1 MKSKLINPK
10 AATLGLLLYLFSVFA
25 GHGTNVPE
33 AAPLV
38 VDQRAALDMGSHHVS
53 NYLVDKYYT
62 RFAAGVRQEKHRT
75 ASAAE
80 SKAWFEQFVAKQVV
94 IAYAISLGYLCR
106 PEVAGNVARM
116 ERHMLTQAAGPF
128 YEQLYKQLPPVS
140 DTTIK
145 SLYTHMFDEVDGIVA
160 RFNDDAVA
168 VVSLGG
174 DFDERTA
181 DEQTLRILKC
191 RVRDDVEVM
200 DGQMSWPFRPFSEIA
215 DVLRTAPSGRWFKH
229 REPSFG
235 TFYIFIR
242 GVKPKP
248 AANFSSD
255 EKGFRMYVQLIQQ
268 EIFQRRRRYEL
279 LASAAFALDGPIAN
293 RMLVA
298 CQDLVPAENQIPETP
313 VKAFAAEQ
321 LFCYRVG
328 QETTIVTVEAYRRH
342 FNELYI
348 RQLPHAM
355 ADLRRTAE
363 DMAVEDLDFRAARA
377 QGIDRTPQFIEDR
390 LGFAGFQA
398 LDLFEQEV
406 LVPKLGIGQPEIER
420 YYVEHLSEFLHT
432 SKIRGRLLTF
442 ETLEKAL
449 TWNRQ
454 QKVAPGT
461 LPIEVKTIPSGDQE
475 MELTSDQTIPDL
487 EASQEILFRIPEGAV
502 FGPVQR
508 GQFYVCFLK
517 QKNLATSPVPLS
529 AAAATIRRT
538 LVREALDTRELTLA
552 AELGPRL
559 RVEDHI
565 DYARYGVTTN
575 DLAKLSRP

>member
-1 MKSKLINPK
+1 MKSKLINQK
-10 AATLGLLLYLFSVFA
+10 AAALGLLLYLFSVFA
-25 GHGTNVPE
+25 GHGMDVPE

-38 VDQRAALDMGSHHVS
+38 VDQRAALDIGSHHVS
-53 NYLVDKYYT
+53 NYLVDKYYK
-62 RFAAGVRQEKHRT
+62 RFAASVRQEKHRT
-75 ASAAE
+75 ASAAD
-80 SKAWFEQFVAKQVV
+80 SKAWFEQFMAKQVV
-94 IAYAISLGYLCR
+94 VAYAISLGYLRR
-106 PEVAGNVARM
+106 PEVTGNVARM

-160 RFNDDAVA
+160 RFNDDAA
-168 VVSLGG
+168 AAASLGG
-174 DFDERTA
+174 DFDVRTA

-191 RVRDDVEVM
+191 RERDDAEVM

-215 DVLRTAPSGRWFKH
+215 DVLRTAPSDRWVKN

-235 TFYIFIR
+235 TYYIFIR
-242 GVKPKP
+242 SVKPKP
-248 AANFSSD
+248 AGNFSSD
-255 EKGFRMYVQLIQQ
+255 EEGFRMFVQLIHQ
-268 EIFQRRRRYEL
+268 ETFQRRRRNEL
-279 LASAAFALDGPIAN
+279 LASSAFVLDGSIAS
-293 RMLVA
+293 RLAEV
-298 CQDLVPAENQIPETP
+298 CQNLEPAENQIPETP
-313 VKAFAAEQ
+313 VRAFAAEP
-321 LFCYRVG
+321 LFRYRVG
-328 QETTIVTVEAYRRH
+328 QEITMVTVEAYRRH

-348 RQLPHAM
+348 RQVPHAM
-355 ADLRRTAE
+355 VDLRRTAE

-377 QGIDRTPQFIEDR
+377 QGIDRTPQFTEDR
-390 LGFAGFQA
+390 IGFAGFQA

-420 YYVEHLSEFLHT
+420 YYAEHQSEFFHT

-454 QKVAPGT
+454 QKAGPGT
-461 LPIEVKTIPSGDQE
+461 LPVEAKTVPSSDQE
-475 MELTSDQTIPDL
+475 LELASDQTIPDL
-487 EASQEILFRIPEGAV
+487 EAFQEILFRIPEGAV

-517 QKNLATSPVPLS
+517 QKNMAMSPVPLS

-538 LVREALDTRELTLA
+538 LVHQALDARELTLA

-559 RVEDHI
+559 NVGDHI
-565 DYARYGVTTN
+565 DYARYGITPN
-575 DLAKLSRP
+575 DLAQLSRP